1 MGQKETT
8 MTVATEEIGG
18 GTLFRRMILVLVAA
32 ALMAVMMAV
41 MSAPAFA
48 FANPD
53 SNGNAGSA
61 PGHTQAWDNSRQT
74 IRTQTANDVSAGG
87 GPKQGILAPTNSD
100 HYYQS
105 YGYIGKNK

>member
-1 MGQKETT
+1 MMREQTV
-8 MTVATEEIGG
+8 TVAAGSA
-18 GTLFRRMILVLVAA
+18 LRRILLVLAAA

-41 MSAPAFA
+41 MPAPAFA

-53 SNGNAGSA
+53 NNGNAGSA
-61 PGHTQAWDNSRQT
+61 PGYNQAWDNSRQA

-100 HYYQS
+100 HFYQD
-105 YGYIGKNK
+105 YGYIGN